1 MFKYFLFISTILY
14 SSLAAAS
21 GVDDFVAPDYA
32 SDEAYKHCERTTGD
46 SDNCVKEE
54 NARVLKGVKIMY
66 KNLLA
71 DPRINDWNGSFEANR
86 DMLRDMYESWLAFR
100 NRLCSLQKVAAKY
113 IEPLFEPENACILFQ
128 NYNHLDYLNQLLYTL
143 NKDSPKNP
151 YPSKLSNVDG
161 GNKYLQIDHDD
172 QYNTCIENKNKRA
185 DCLKEESERSIK
197 SIKDYMATLME
208 TPVTQKWNNGPDIKN
223 GNFRDMFD
231 SWLAFR
237 NRMCSLTSYVRKKSK
252 AKSAVTVE
260 TCIQFY
266 NESFEFWLRTVAFNA
281 NSVVDGDF
289 SPDNDETEDGGEEA
303 GKQIKPL
310 TRRIDSKLDAAE
322 NSETNTEEKNTAPA
336 ADTVSAPSHQDSR
349 GRALPAWAKKY

>member
-1 MFKYFLFISTILY
+1 MFKYFLFLSAFLY
-14 SSLAAAS
+14 SGISAAS
-21 GVDDFVAPDYA
+21 GVDEFVIPDYS
-32 SDEAYKHCERTTGD
+32 SDEAYTHCVRTTGD
-46 SDNCVKEE
+46 HDNCIKEE

-71 DPRINDWNGSFEANR
+71 DPQLNDWNGSSEANR
-86 DMLRDMYESWLAFR
+86 DMLRDMYESWLAYR
-100 NRLCSLQKVAAKY
+100 NRFCSLHKVAAKY
-113 IEPLFEPENACILFQ
+113 IEPLYEPEISCILFQ

-143 NKDSPKNP
+143 NKNSPKNP

-161 GNKYLQIDHDD
+161 GNKYLEIDHDD

-197 SIKDYMATLME
+197 SIKNYMATLLASPI
-208 TPVTQKWNNGPDIKN
+208 TGKWNNGPDIKN
-223 GNFRDMFD
+223 GNFRDMFE

-252 AKSAVTVE
+252 AKGAVTVE

-266 NESFEFWLRTVAFNA
+266 NESFEFWLRTAVFNS
-281 NSVVDGDF
+281 NSVVDEENI
-289 SPDNDETEDGGEEA
+289 PENAEDEEGGEEA

-310 TRRIDSKLDAAE
+310 TRHIEADLDADGS
-322 NSETNTEEKNTAPA
+322 SETNAEKENAAPA
-336 ADTVSAPSHQDSR
+336 ADTVSAPSGQDTR
-349 GRALPAWAKKY
+349 GRVLPAWAKKY